1 MKHYKYFLLTI
12 IGGLLMGCSTTPPIR
27 EVPLDRAA
35 ATTKIEP
42 QDIRRTVEKMV
53 ESLLIAPGVKEFVA
67 GRRPVLDVEPMKN
80 RTTQHIDMLSI
91 TDSVRMQL
99 LRSGIFRFVD
109 RSSAGTVATDI
120 ERITQENQLGLVDAS
135 RAVKAGSQ
143 TALDMYLTGSL
154 SEIRNVNGRHVDQY
168 YKFSMILKDLRT
180 GELVWAD
187 EKEIRKAA
195 TRPAIGW

>member
-1 MKHYKYFLLTI
+1 MKQYKYILVAIAGILLV
-12 IGGLLMGCSTTPPIR
+12 GCSTTTR
-27 EVPLDRAA
+27 EVTLDRAA

-53 ESLLIAPGVKEFVA
+53 ESLLIAPGVKEFVVN
-67 GRRPVLDVEPMKN
+67 RRPVLDIEPMKN

-99 LRSGIFRFVD
+99 LRSGVFRFVD
-109 RSSAGTVATDI
+109 RSSAGTAATDI

-135 RAVKAGSQ
+135 KAVKAGSQ

-154 SEIRNVNGRHVDQY
+154 SEIRNINGRQVDQY

-187 EKEIRKAA
+187 EKEIRKAS